1 MKQITLDG
9 ALLSDASQI
18 HDYLKERL
26 QFSEHYG
33 KNLDALYDALTDL
46 HDTQITITAPKKD
59 GAIFQKVIR
68 VFHAAARENESMEL
82 IIL

>member
-9 ALLSDASQI
+9 ALLSDAAQT

-26 QFSEHYG
+26 QFPDYYG

-59 GAIFQKVIR
+59 EANFQKVMR
-68 VFHAAARENESMEL
+68 VFHAAAGENESLKL